1 MVMES
6 FMNNKGSVLIVVIF
20 VLAII
25 TGLAFSLSRMI
36 TLNIKGISSQNKEFL
51 NFENADGG
59 IFAVAGWM
67 YYYKRADVPKEVT
80 NTESYSVHFSLLGN
94 TNRYPIGY
102 STSWKGFDT
111 RINSQSNATEVES
124 VVFIPVA
131 PAGYGNE

>member
-1 MVMES
+1 
-6 FMNNKGSVLIVVIF
+6 MNNKGSILIVVVLI
-20 VLAII
+20 LAII

-36 TLNIKGISSQNKEFL
+36 TLNLQGLNAQNKEFL
-51 NFENADGG
+51 HFENADGG

-67 YYYKRADVPKEVT
+67 YYYKRADVPREVST
-80 NTESYSVHFSLLGN
+80 TDSYSARFSLLGN
-94 TNRYPIGY
+94 TNRYPVGY

-111 RINSQSNATEVES
+111 KINSRANTTEVES